1 MKKTKKS
8 FNLNE
13 RKSGILS
20 NLIIGVL
27 IISVGFVCIYPFND
41 EVTAGKLD
49 KDVYRKGI
57 GNGVSLMFNVYSGT
71 EYVLDILSTLEEYE
85 AKATFFIG
93 GCWADDNVDCL
104 KKISEQGHE
113 IGNHG
118 YFHKDHTSLS
128 KEKNVQEIKLC
139 NEFVKQAIGIDVT
152 LFAPPSG
159 AYNSVVVESAKS
171 LNMSTV
177 MWSKDTIDWRDK
189 NPSLIYTRATNKVEA
204 GDLILMHPTEHT
216 AAALEDILR
225 YYKSCNLSLI
235 TVSENLQV
243 GG

>member
-1 MKKTKKS
+1 MKERKK
-8 FNLNE
+8 FAINE

-27 IISVGFVCIYPFND
+27 IISVGFVCVYPLNN
-41 EVTAGKLD
+41 EVSAGNIE
-49 KDVYRKGI
+49 KDVYRKGS

-71 EYVLDILSTLEEYE
+71 DYVFDILSTLETYN

-104 KKISEQGHE
+104 KKIKEKGHE

-118 YFHKDHTSLS
+118 YFHKNHATLS
-128 KEKNVQEIKLC
+128 KEQNVKEIGLC
-139 NEFVKQAIGIDVT
+139 NEFIKKAIGVEVT

-159 AYNSVVVESAKS
+159 AYNSLVVESAKS
-171 LNMSTV
+171 LNMPTI

-189 NPSLIYTRATNKVEA
+189 NPSLVYTRATNKVEA

-216 AAALEDILR
+216 AAALDDILR
-225 YYKSCNLSLI
+225 YYKSCNLPLI
-235 TVSENLQV
+235 TVSENVQV